1 MIMNRN
7 RLSRRGFIAGTGA
20 AVATAVTTVGITA
33 AQGANKTSS
42 KRTVPFSYCFNTSTI
57 RGQKLSL
64 DKEIEITAKAGYD
77 SIEPWVHKIHEYANS
92 GGNLNELRRRISGLG
107 LTVESAISFSRWIVD
122 DDAERAKALE
132 QNKRDMD
139 VLVRIGG
146 KRIAA
151 PPAGATREAGLDL
164 MKAAE
169 RYRALLELGDEMGVV
184 PQVEVWGSSK
194 NLHRLGQ
201 AMFVVI
207 ESGHPKACLLP
218 DVYHTYKGGSDFNG
232 LKLLSPRAI
241 QVFHLN
247 DYPADPPRETITD
260 RDRVFPGDGIA
271 PLTQILQDLHANG
284 NRAVLSLELFNPT
297 YWKQDP
303 LAVAQTGL
311 AKMKAAVN
319 KALGESYSVADSPPA
334 RQASNGQ
341 TSETNSLTATE
352 KQTQPASKSAAAEY
366 KYVASRSSRVFHK
379 SDCRWAKRI
388 NPDNLVVYNSRD
400 AAIKAGKRPCKV
412 CNP

>member
-1 MIMNRN
+1 MKRN
-7 RLSRRGFIAGTGA
+7 SLSRRRFIAGAGA
-20 AVATAVTTVGITA
+20 ALSAAITTGPVKA
-33 AQGANKTSS
+33 AHGASKTSS
-42 KRTVPFSYCFNTSTI
+42 KKTLPFSYCFNTSTI

-64 DKEIEITAKAGYD
+64 DKEIEITAKAGYN
-77 SIEPWVHKIHEYANS
+77 SIEPWVNKIHEYAKS
-92 GGNLNELRRRISGLG
+92 GGSLTELRRRISDLG
-107 LTVESAISFSRWIVD
+107 LTVESAIAFSRWIVD
-122 DDAERAKALE
+122 DDAVRGEALE

-139 VLVRIGG
+139 VLARIGG

-151 PPAGATREAGLDL
+151 PPAGATRQAGLDL
-164 MKAAE
+164 MKAAR
-169 RYRALLELGDEMGVV
+169 RYRVLLELGDKMGVV

-218 DVYHTYKGGSDFNG
+218 DVYHIYKGGSDFNG
-232 LKLLSPRAI
+232 FKLLSHKAI

-247 DYPADPPRETITD
+247 DYPADPPRETIGD

-271 PLTQILQDLHANG
+271 PLAQILQDLHANN

-303 LAVAQTGL
+303 LEVAKTGL

-319 KALGESYSVADSPPA
+319 KALG
-334 RQASNGQ
+334 
-341 TSETNSLTATE
+341 TS
-352 KQTQPASKSAAAEY
+352 
-366 KYVASRSSRVFHK
+366 
-379 SDCRWAKRI
+379 
-388 NPDNLVVYNSRD
+388 
-400 AAIKAGKRPCKV
+400 
-412 CNP
+412 

>member
-1 MIMNRN
+1 MDRN
-7 RLSRRGFIAGTGA
+7 RLSRRRFIAGAGA
-20 AVATAVTTVGITA
+20 AIGTAVTAGGITV
-33 AQGANKTSS
+33 AQDASKTSS

-64 DKEIEITAKAGYD
+64 DREIEITAKAGYD
-77 SIEPWVHKIHEYANS
+77 SIEPWVSKIHEYAKG
-92 GGNLNELRRRISGLG
+92 GGNLNELRKRISDLG

-139 VLVRIGG
+139 ALARIGG

-151 PPAGATREAGLDL
+151 PPAGATRTAGLDL

-169 RYRALLELGDEMGVV
+169 RYRVLLELGDEMGIV

-247 DYPADPPRETITD
+247 DYPADPPRETIGD

-271 PLTQILQDLHANG
+271 PLTQILRDLHAND

-303 LAVAQTGL
+303 LAVAKAGL

-319 KALGESYSVADSPPA
+319 KALGGSYSLAANPLGKQSSDA
-334 RQASNGQ
+334 GA
-341 TSETNSLTATE
+341 SETDSLTATE
-352 KQTQPASKSAAAEY
+352 KQTKPSAKSAVAGY
-366 KYVASRSSRVFHK
+366 GYVASKNSKVFHK
-379 SDCRWAKRI
+379 PGCRWATRI
-388 NPDNLVVYNSRD
+388 KPENLVGYSSKDEAV
-400 AAIKAGKRPCKV
+400 KAGKRPCKQ
-412 CNP
+412 CKP

>member
-1 MIMNRN
+1 MKRD
-7 RLSRRGFIAGTGA
+7 RLSRRGFMVGTGA
-20 AVATAVTTVGITA
+20 AIATAVTAGGITV

-42 KRTVPFSYCFNTSTI
+42 ERVVPFRYCFNTSTI

-64 DKEIEITAKAGYD
+64 DKEVEITAKAGYD
-77 SIEPWVHKIHEYANS
+77 SIEPWVNKIHEYAKS
-92 GGNLNELRRRISGLG
+92 GGSLSELRRRISDLG

-122 DDAERAKALE
+122 DDGVRAKALE

-139 VLVRIGG
+139 ALARIGG

-164 MKAAE
+164 LKAAE

-201 AMFVVI
+201 SMFVVI

-218 DVYHTYKGGSDFNG
+218 DVYHIYKGGSDFNG

-247 DYPADPPRETITD
+247 DYPADPPRETIGD

-271 PLTQILQDLHANG
+271 PLTQILRDLHTNG

-303 LAVAQTGL
+303 LAVAKAGL

-319 KALGESYSVADSPPA
+319 KALGVSYSLAANPPA
-334 RQASNGQ
+334 GQASNGR
-341 TSETNSLTATE
+341 TSETDSLAATE
-352 KQTQPASKSAAAEY
+352 KQTKPDATSAVAGY
-366 KYVASRSSRVFHK
+366 RYVASKNSKVFHK
-379 SDCRWAKRI
+379 PECRWATRI
-388 NPDNLVVYNSRD
+388 MPENLVGYSSKD
-400 AAIKAGKRPCKV
+400 EAIKAGKRPCKQ
-412 CNP
+412 CKP